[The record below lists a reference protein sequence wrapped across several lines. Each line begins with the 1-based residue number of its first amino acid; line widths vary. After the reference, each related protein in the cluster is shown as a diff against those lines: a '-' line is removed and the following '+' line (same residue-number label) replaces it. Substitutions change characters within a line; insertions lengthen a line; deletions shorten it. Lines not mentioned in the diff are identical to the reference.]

1 MSAVPYASATSGAA
15 AREEITKLLRR
26 MGCES
31 VGFMERFQDK
41 SILLAFE
48 HRGRQIQFEASARG
62 WAAWFLKE
70 NPWNSRMKRTKP
82 QHEAAAL
89 DQGLVA
95 VNSILR
101 DWVKGQ
107 VTAVE
112 CGLMPVEAVFL
123 AHMVTHDGRTVIQ
136 RFEETKLLPP
146 PTPAPGT
153 GEAR

>member
-1 MSAVPYASATSGAA
+1 VTVPYENASSGDA
-15 AREEITKLLRR
+15 ARGEITKMLRR

-31 VGFMERFQDK
+31 VGFMDNFEQK
-41 SILLAFE
+41 TVLLAFR
-48 HRGRQIQFEASARG
+48 HRGRPVQFEASARG
-62 WAAWFLKE
+62 WAAWYLRE
-70 NPWNSRMKRTKP
+70 HPHSPRMKRTKS

-89 DQGLVA
+89 EQGLIA

-123 AHMVTHDGRTVIQ
+123 AHIVTDNGQTVLKRLEGSQ
-136 RFEETKLLPP
+136 LLLPP
-146 PTPAPGT
+146 PVA
-153 GEAR
+153 A

>member
-1 MSAVPYASATSGAA
+1 MASQVPYASATSGAA

-31 VGFMERFQDK
+31 VGFMDDFERK
-41 SILLAFE
+41 TVLLAFK
-48 HRGRQIQFEASARG
+48 HRGQAIQFEASALG
-62 WAAWFLKE
+62 WSRWFLKE
-70 NPWNSRMKRTKP
+70 NPWNSRMRRTKP

-89 DQGLVA
+89 DQGLIA

-123 AHMVTHDGRTVIQ
+123 AHMVTNDGRTVIQ
-136 RFEETKLLPP
+136 RLDETKLLPP
-146 PTPAPGT
+146 PE
-153 GEAR
+153 EACP

>member
-1 MSAVPYASATSGAA
+1 MASQVPYASATSGAA

-31 VGFMERFQDK
+31 VGFMDNFQQK
-41 SILLAFE
+41 TVLLAFV
-48 HRGRQIQFEASARG
+48 HHGRQIHFEASARG

-70 NPWNSRMKRTKP
+70 NPWNSRMKRTKS

-89 DQGLVA
+89 DQGLIA

-123 AHMVTHDGRTVIQ
+123 AHIVTNDGRTFIH
-136 RFEETKLLPP
+136 RLDETKLLPP
-146 PTPAPGT
+146 PRDA
-153 GEAR
+153 A